1 MFENNIHGI
10 IQKAFNDLEP
20 GFPRYQIRPPWP
32 RGDREFTMDQFHES
46 LLEEGRRLGPIEEI
60 TIGENRSI
68 LVFNTSA
75 GSTHTP
81 LRVPY
86 DDFDREYRE
95 QAREYGIEVPDEP
108 LIQIKVNGELKQAP
122 IIPLDMLVWT
132 MLKDETGRLMPVDLN
147 DFAQQKQMCPEGYV
161 DPSSPENK
169 FKLQLSEEKI
179 IEIFS
184 HVHQRGDIARKT
196 FLNLYNNVI
205 RREFS
210 VQTLSGKAPLLPE
223 KHLEDILQGIAVGY
237 YRGDESKDYDQF
249 EYDHLGM
256 GPMSNP
262 IAHYRVTAHLPMEVL
277 NRLNLNSTHASLEDI
292 MQILRQKREYFD
304 TSIDL
309 VHMKPDLFAPDLSE
323 REVGGTLRKL
333 MEVVDPY
340 DLLKLIDPYATIA
353 CEVLNPWLQE
363 QFADVFADSASD
375 VRQFQH
381 HGGEYDRELRSTE
394 GVEVIVDAGTFG
406 SDTNTEIK
414 ARMYARAVRVIG
426 ERVSPMWD
434 DIRKYVAEK
443 VVLNDDQSAKRL
455 NALQKKHALPDKAM
469 ELIGAIKPTE
479 RQLTN
484 LSQRENIS
492 DQQRGNIRSTLI
504 RYQFDKKYHAAMF
517 GNAYG
522 KLVNGNGTIDDVALM
537 TSSLQ
542 KLQLYD
548 SDWNQ
553 GFNIPGV
560 PSFAITHNRHED
572 GKYHMM
578 VGWILSKKGLSEAW
592 LGGILA
598 RPL

>member
-1 MFENNIHGI
+1 MIENKIYETIWN
-10 IQKAFNDLEP
+10 ACNDLEP

-32 RGDREFTMDQFHES
+32 RGDRELTMDKFHES

-60 TIGENRSI
+60 TIGEDRSI
-68 LVFNTSA
+68 LVFNTCA
-75 GSTHTP
+75 GSPHTP

-86 DDFDREYRE
+86 NDFDREYRV
-95 QAREYGIEVPDEP
+95 QAREQGIEVPDEP
-108 LIQIKVNGELKQAP
+108 LIQIQVNGELSRAP

-132 MLKDETGRLMPVDLN
+132 MLKDEAGRLMPVDLN
-147 DFAQQKQMCPEGYV
+147 DFVQHKQICAEGYI
-161 DPSSPENK
+161 DPNSSENK

-184 HVHQRGDIARKT
+184 QIHRRGDIARKT

-205 RREFS
+205 RRELS
-210 VQTLSGKAPLLPE
+210 VQTLSGNTPLLPE

-262 IAHYRVTAHLPMEVL
+262 IAHYRVTAHLPMENF
-277 NRLNLNSTHASLEDI
+277 NRLNLNSSHASLEDI
-292 MQILRQKREYFD
+292 MHILRQKSDYFD

-309 VHMKPDLFAPDLSE
+309 VHMKPDLFAHDLGE
-323 REVGGTLRKL
+323 REVGGALQKM

-363 QFADVFADSASD
+363 QFQEIFGDFASE

-381 HGGEYDRELRSTE
+381 NGGEYDRELRSTE
-394 GVEVIVDAGTFG
+394 GVEVIVPAEEVG
-406 SDTNTEIK
+406 SNNNNLIK
-414 ARMYARAVRVIG
+414 SQMYAKVVRVIG
-426 ERVSPMWD
+426 ERVFPMWT
-434 DIRKYVAEK
+434 DIRDYVAEK
-443 VVLNDDQSAKRL
+443 AILSDDEIAQK
-455 NALQKKHALPDKAM
+455 LQTLQQKHKLPEEAIEMIKK
-469 ELIGAIKPTE
+469 IKPTE

-484 LSQRENIS
+484 LLKRGEIS
-492 DQQRGNIRSTLI
+492 DGHKQKIETILLKYKS
-504 RYQFDKKYHAAMF
+504 DKKYHAAAF
-517 GNAYG
+517 SNAYEQ
-522 KLVNGNGTIDDVALM
+522 LVHGEGTIDDVALM

-548 SDWNQ
+548 SNWNR

-560 PSFAITHNRHED
+560 PSFAITHNRLGD
-572 GKYHMM
+572 GNYRMM
-578 VGWILSKKGLSEAW
+578 IGLLLSQKGLSEAW
-592 LGGILA
+592 LGASLS
-598 RPL
+598 RPT